1 MLDICLLGTGGMMP
15 LPYRWLT
22 SMMARYNGQSILID
36 CGEGTQIAMKEKGW
50 SPKPIDVICFT
61 HFHADHI
68 SGLPGMLL
76 TMGNA
81 ERTEPLLLVGPK
93 GLAKVVA
100 SLRIIAPELPFVID
114 CLELSESEHTVH
126 FDGFKIEAFKV
137 NHNVPCYGYSIIVDR
152 IGKFQVDRAV
162 SLGIEKKYWSRLQ
175 RGEIIET
182 ENMTLV
188 PEMVLGEARKGL
200 KVTYCTDTRPTE
212 GIVRHAE
219 NADLFICEGMYGEP
233 DKLPKAKENK
243 HMTFYEAAELAKR
256 AGVRRL
262 WLTHYSP
269 SLNRPD
275 EFLPAARKI
284 FSETETCRDG
294 KTIELVFDE

>member
-114 CLELSESEHTVH
+114 CLELN
-126 FDGFKIEAFKV
+126 EA
-137 NHNVPCYGYSIIVDR
+137 DR
-152 IGKFQVDRAV
+152 KSVV
-162 SLGIEKKYWSRLQ
+162 
-175 RGEIIET
+175 
-182 ENMTLV
+182 
-188 PEMVLGEARKGL
+188 
-200 KVTYCTDTRPTE
+200 
-212 GIVRHAE
+212 
-219 NADLFICEGMYGEP
+219 
-233 DKLPKAKENK
+233 
-243 HMTFYEAAELAKR
+243 
-256 AGVRRL
+256 
-262 WLTHYSP
+262 
-269 SLNRPD
+269 
-275 EFLPAARKI
+275 
-284 FSETETCRDG
+284 
-294 KTIELVFDE
+294 